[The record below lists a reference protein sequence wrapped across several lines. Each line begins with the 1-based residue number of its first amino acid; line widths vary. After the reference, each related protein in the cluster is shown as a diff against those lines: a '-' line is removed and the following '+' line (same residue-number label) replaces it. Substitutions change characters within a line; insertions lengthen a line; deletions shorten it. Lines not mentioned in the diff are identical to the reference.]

1 MSVFSV
7 KIDRNNIVIMNNSPK
22 KVLLRLV
29 MVDYEVTTLTY
40 DQERVPKVIHDEVTI
55 NKELKENEKIEVKAT
70 IENIKKVSIIFK
82 DLESEVTLREDH
94 EI

>member
-1 MSVFSV
+1 
-7 KIDRNNIVIMNNSPK
+7 MNNSPK